1 MKIKIWKI
9 IYLKKIYSIKVYLC
23 IYIYVLNYQSFSGG
37 PASVQEAVDLLS
49 SAKNPVIVSGGGVV
63 MADGVD
69 QVKALAEALKVD
81 IKVINW
87 KIEKLIISQIN
98 EILTHNNYS

>member
-1 MKIKIWKI
+1 
-9 IYLKKIYSIKVYLC
+9 
-23 IYIYVLNYQSFSGG
+23 
-37 PASVQEAVDLLS
+37 LS

-98 EILTHNNYS
+98 EILAHNNYSYILYIRCLFVQLIFTMIAFPLTIPCGWDP